1 MAYSEIAEAVMDL
14 SENSAN
20 EVLDFIEF
28 LKAKEKREKKKK
40 ERKANLLAGGLVF
53 MSDDFDETPDD
64 FKEYM

>member
-28 LKAKEKREKKKK
+28 LKAKEKREKK